1 MKVSKPVL
9 IALVIAILLAGY
21 IYFFTGKKKPPARV
35 APVPPAAPVA
45 VAPAPVAVPQPA
57 TKMQEVK
64 PEVRAQLEKID
75 VTWGRDPF
83 LLPKT
88 KTEKRRELQTT
99 FKLVAILE
107 RGNERIAIIDHE
119 VVKKGDLVGDEKV
132 QEIGVDRVVLAKK
145 NGSKRVLNLMNIEDI
160 ASEDLTKTKST
171 ERGK

>member
-35 APVPPAAPVA
+35 APVPPAV
-45 VAPAPVAVPQPA
+45 PAATVPVAVPQPA
-57 TKMQEVK
+57 ARMQEVK

-83 LLPKT
+83 LLPKV

-107 RGNERIAIIDHE
+107 RENERIAIIDHE

-132 QEIGVDRVVLAKK
+132 QEIGVDRVVLTKK
-145 NGSKRVLNLMNIEDI
+145 NGSKRVLNLMNIEDT
-160 ASEDLTKTKST
+160 AHEDLTKTKST

>member
-35 APVPPAAPVA
+35 APVPPAATV
-45 VAPAPVAVPQPA
+45 PVAVPQPA
-57 TKMQEVK
+57 AKMQEVK

-83 LLPKT
+83 LLPKV

-132 QEIGVDRVVLAKK
+132 QEIGVDRVVLTKK
-145 NGSKRVLNLMNIEDI
+145 NGSKRVLNLMNIEDT
-160 ASEDLTKTKST
+160 AHEDLTKTKST

>member
-1 MKVSKPVL
+1 LKVSKPVL

-35 APVPPAAPVA
+35 APVLPAATVPVA
-45 VAPAPVAVPQPA
+45 VSQPA
-57 TKMQEVK
+57 AKMQEVK
-64 PEVRAQLEKID
+64 PEARAQLEKID
-75 VTWGRDPF
+75 VTWKRDPF
-83 LLPKT
+83 LLPKV

-132 QEIGVDRVVLAKK
+132 QEIGVDRVVLTKK
-145 NGSKRVLNLMNIEDI
+145 NGSKRVLNLMNIEDT
-160 ASEDLTKTKST
+160 APEDLTKTKST

>member
-1 MKVSKPVL
+1 LKVSKPVL

-21 IYFFTGKKKPPARV
+21 IFFFTGKKKPPARV
-35 APVPPAAPVA
+35 APVPPAV
-45 VAPAPVAVPQPA
+45 PAATVPVAVPQPA
-57 TKMQEVK
+57 ARMQEVK

-83 LLPKT
+83 LLPKV

-107 RGNERIAIIDHE
+107 RENERIAIIDHE
-119 VVKKGDLVGDEKV
+119 VAKKGDLVGDEKV
-132 QEIGVDRVVLAKK
+132 QEIGVDRVVLTKK
-145 NGSKRVLNLMNIEDI
+145 NGSKRVLNLMNIEDT
-160 ASEDLTKTKST
+160 AHEDLTKTKST

>member
-9 IALVIAILLAGY
+9 IALIIAILLAGY

-35 APVPPAAPVA
+35 APVLPAAPAATV
-45 VAPAPVAVPQPA
+45 PVAVPQPA
-57 TKMQEVK
+57 AKMQEVK

-83 LLPKT
+83 LLPKI

-132 QEIGVDRVVLAKK
+132 QEIGVDRVVLTKR
-145 NGSKRVLNLMNIEDI
+145 NGSKRILNLMNIEDT
-160 ASEDLTKTKST
+160 AHEDLTKTKST

>member
-21 IYFFTGKKKPPARV
+21 IFFFTGKKKPPARV
-35 APVPPAAPVA
+35 APVPPAV
-45 VAPAPVAVPQPA
+45 PAATVPVAVPQPA
-57 TKMQEVK
+57 ARMQEVK
-64 PEVRAQLEKID
+64 PEVRTQLEKID

-83 LLPKT
+83 LLPKV

-107 RGNERIAIIDHE
+107 RENERIAIIDHE

-132 QEIGVDRVVLAKK
+132 QEIGVDRVVLTKK
-145 NGSKRVLNLMNIEDI
+145 NGSKRVLNLMNIEDT
-160 ASEDLTKTKST
+160 AHEDLTKTKST